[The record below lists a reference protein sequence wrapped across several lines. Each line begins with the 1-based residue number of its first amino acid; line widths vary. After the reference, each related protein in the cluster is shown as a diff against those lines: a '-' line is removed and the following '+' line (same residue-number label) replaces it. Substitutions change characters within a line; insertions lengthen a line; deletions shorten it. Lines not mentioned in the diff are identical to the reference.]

1 MFLATLPY
9 PHLDP
14 VLLHLGPFAIRWY
27 GLAYI
32 AALLF
37 AWWGV
42 ARAVKTPSLWKD
54 PPFNGRTPATEDQ
67 IGDLVVWCTLGVI
80 LGGRLGWDLIY
91 GVGLCS
97 VSPDADFCR
106 GLPYAFVTNPLKLIA
121 AWEGGMSFHGGLL
134 GVVVAVWLFCRK
146 HKLGFLTIAD
156 LACAFAPLGLFF
168 GRIANFVNDE
178 LWGRVTDVPWA
189 MVFPHAGPLPR
200 HPSQLYE
207 AALEGLALFLI
218 LRFATH
224 RAGWL
229 ARRGAVTG
237 LFLVG
242 YGLMRIA
249 LENVRMPD
257 ASLRNL
263 PLGLTVGILLSVPM
277 VLAGAWLLWR
287 GLTAP
292 PPAPQ
297 AHEPA

>member
-14 VLLHLGPFAIRWY
+14 VLVHLGPLSIKWY

-42 ARAVKTPSLWKD
+42 ARAVKTPSLWTN
-54 PPFNGRTPATEDQ
+54 PPFNGRAPATEDQ
-67 IGDLVVWCTLGVI
+67 IGDLVVWCALGVI
-80 LGGRLGWDLIY
+80 LGGRFGWDLIY

-134 GVVVAVWLFCRK
+134 GVVIAVWLFCRK
-146 HKLGFLTIAD
+146 HKLKMMPIAD

-207 AALEGLALFLI
+207 AALEGILLFVIVQVAFRIFRAQDRPGLISAIFFLGYGTFRFISEFFREPDAPFLGPVSMGMALSI
-218 LRFATH
+218 PV
-224 RAGWL
+224 WL
-229 ARRGAVTG
+229 AAGV
-237 LFLVG
+237 LFA
-242 YGLMRIA
+242 IA
-249 LENVRMPD
+249 FKTRK
-257 ASLRNL
+257 
-263 PLGLTVGILLSVPM
+263 
-277 VLAGAWLLWR
+277 
-287 GLTAP
+287 
-292 PPAPQ
+292 
-297 AHEPA
+297 